1 MCISQKASQLF
12 VGYGNLDKHYWEP
25 LSANFI
31 LNFKCEESGFIFFYQ
46 GSDSVKNLFKV
57 HIYGSPESTEYA
69 LKGQSSLFTLFH
81 F

>member
-31 LNFKCEESGFIFFYQ
+31 LNFKCEESGFIFFI
-46 GSDSVKNLFKV
+46 KV
-57 HIYGSPESTEYA
+57 QIQLKTCLKFTYMAPLKA
-69 LKGQSSLFTLFH
+69 LNMH
-81 F
+81 